1 MSRVSELLTSSLAAS
16 EEDVRELLDFLPV
29 LYPDGHSWLT
39 KALREVA
46 CGDAEAIEIRN
57 ADRLV
62 GILLGKLKGNRYK
75 VRTLFV
81 APDYRGRGLG
91 RVLLQRGIDAARASS
106 ASFVYLTV
114 ADTMSEE
121 LAPLMKSEGFSQLAL
136 ERNRYGIGRDE
147 LVFQRKL

>member
-1 MSRVSELLTSSLAAS
+1 MSRVSELMTSSLAAS

-29 LYPDGHSWLT
+29 LYPEGHSWLA

-46 CGDAEAIEIRN
+46 CGDADAFEIRSG
-57 ADRLV
+57 DRLV
-62 GILLGKLKGNRYK
+62 GILLGKVKGNRYK

-81 APDYRGRGLG
+81 APEYRGRGLG
-91 RVLLQRGIDAARASS
+91 GDLLRRGIDAAYASG

-114 ADTMSEE
+114 ADTMSDE
-121 LAPLMKSEGFSQLAL
+121 LAPLMRSEGFRQLAL